1 VTWRLRV
8 DPVACDRF
16 GHCAEMLPE
25 RIWLDEWGF
34 PVLDDD
40 AVTPALL
47 DLAEEA
53 VRVCPRKALRL
64 VRQHA
69 DRR

>member
-1 VTWRLRV
+1 MTWRLQV

-16 GHCAEMLPE
+16 GHCAEVLPE

-47 DLAEEA
+47 DLAAEA

-64 VRQHA
+64 MREPA
-69 DRR
+69 RRP